1 MLTYKELRR
10 ILDKYDLYIQRDDY
24 NYAIWDKDKQ
34 IIATVDR
41 KDKAKFK
48 ISFSFSNYAKEWS
61 MDDTEEI
68 VWAISQFA
76 CSPIDKRDI
85 QQKYYLK
92 SPKIGKYLKRIP
104 TPRGGYTF
112 IKYTDE
118 RDVFTEEEAEKILE
132 EFSAKLEKIK
142 VQDDTG
148 LITKWR
154 KLYMVT
160 ADTYDGDY
168 DDHGSEICFFGVYGS
183 EEKARERVEF
193 LKNLGRRYAGY
204 REVRL
209 NADEWQFL
217 GGYIND

>member
-1 MLTYKELRR
+1 MLTYKELEK
-10 ILDKYDLYIQRDDY
+10 ILGKYDLSISRDDY
-24 NYAIWDKDKQ
+24 EFVIRDKNNE
-34 IIATVDR
+34 IIASVNRKSNATYQLLLGGFADVLSTDEVD
-41 KDKAKFK
+41 
-48 ISFSFSNYAKEWS
+48 
-61 MDDTEEI
+61 EI
-68 VWAISQFA
+68 IKAISQFA

-118 RDVFTEEEAEKILE
+118 RDVFTEGEAEKILE

-168 DDHGSEICFFGVYGS
+168 DDHGSEICFFGVYAS

-193 LKNLGRRYAGY
+193 LKNHGRRYAGY

>member
-10 ILDKYDLYIQRDDY
+10 ILDKYNLSVSRDDY
-24 NYAIWDKDKQ
+24 EFVIRDKNNE
-34 IIATVDR
+34 IIASVNRKSNATYQLLLGSFADDLSTDEVD
-41 KDKAKFK
+41 
-48 ISFSFSNYAKEWS
+48 
-61 MDDTEEI
+61 EI
-68 VWAISQFA
+68 IKAISQFA
-76 CSPIDKRDI
+76 CSPIDERDI

-92 SPKIGKYLKRIP
+92 SLKTGNYLKRIP
-104 TPRGGYTF
+104 TFRGGYTTTR
-112 IKYTDE
+112 YTDK
-118 RDVFTEEEAEKILE
+118 RDAFTEEEVEKIVE
-132 EFSAKLEKIK
+132 EFSAKFEKIK
-142 VQDDTG
+142 VQDDIG

-168 DDHGSEICFFGVYGS
+168 DDHGSEICFFGVYAS

-217 GGYIND
+217 GGYIDD

>member
-34 IIATVDR
+34 IIASVSRKSNATYQLLLGGFADDLSTDEVD
-41 KDKAKFK
+41 
-48 ISFSFSNYAKEWS
+48 
-61 MDDTEEI
+61 EI
-68 VWAISQFA
+68 IKAISQFA
-76 CSPIDKRDI
+76 CSPIDERDI

-92 SPKIGKYLKRIP
+92 SLKTGNYLKRIP
-104 TPRGGYTF
+104 TFRGGYTTTR
-112 IKYTDE
+112 YTDK
-118 RDVFTEEEAEKILE
+118 RDVFTEEEAEKTLE
-132 EFSAKLEKIK
+132 EFSVELEKIK
-142 VQDDTG
+142 VQDDIG

-168 DDHGSEICFFGVYGS
+168 DDHGSEICFFGVYAS

-217 GGYIND
+217 GGYIDD